1 VVSILRCLWPAIFL
15 ACGPID
21 AAEVQVAVAANFA
34 TAMKG
39 IARRFEEATGHTLKL
54 TFGSSGK
61 FFAQIMNG
69 APFEVFLSA
78 DVEKPMRLE
87 EQAMAVEGSRFTYA
101 VGSLVLWS
109 RDPKLIED
117 DGSALYEGKFN
128 HLAVA
133 NPRLAPY
140 GAAAAD
146 TLMALGLW
154 DELQSRIVRGEN
166 VSQTYQFV
174 ATGNAE
180 LGFVALSQ
188 ITQDGKIA
196 YGSAWIVPA
205 VMYSPIRQEAVLLN
219 KGRHN
224 KVASALLQYLR
235 GSDAKAIIKAHGYR
249 LD

>member
-1 VVSILRCLWPAIFL
+1 
-15 ACGPID
+15 
-21 AAEVQVAVAANFA
+21 
-34 TAMKG
+34 MKG

-224 KVASALLQYLR
+224 KAASALLQYLR